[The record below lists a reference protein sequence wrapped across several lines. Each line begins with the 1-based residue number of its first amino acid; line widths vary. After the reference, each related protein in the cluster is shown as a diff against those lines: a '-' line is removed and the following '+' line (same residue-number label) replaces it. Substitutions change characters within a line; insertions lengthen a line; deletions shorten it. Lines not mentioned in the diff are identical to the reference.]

1 MPWHLAYTL
10 LGDVTLRP
18 SDKLFKSCPF
28 GHILECWGVAS
39 AVPLTL
45 DKIEVHLDFH
55 IFDILD
61 FYLLLGYPLE
71 KLLTPYHG
79 SLDELLRETVSA
91 TATSCSENLL
101 AKHSPKQ
108 DSLEE
113 MMHTS
118 LFVSSEPILSE
129 ITLSPKEYG
138 QEDTL
143 RFCEDE

>member
-1 MPWHLAYTL
+1 M
-10 LGDVTLRP
+10 
-18 SDKLFKSCPF
+18 
-28 GHILECWGVAS
+28 
-39 AVPLTL
+39 PLTL
-45 DKIEVHLDFH
+45 DKIEVHLYFH
-55 IFDILD
+55 IFDILN

-79 SLDELLRETVSA
+79 SLDELLRETASS

-108 DSLEE
+108 DLLEE

-118 LFVSSEPILSE
+118 PFVSSEPILSE

>member
-1 MPWHLAYTL
+1 M
-10 LGDVTLRP
+10 
-18 SDKLFKSCPF
+18 
-28 GHILECWGVAS
+28 
-39 AVPLTL
+39 PLTL

-61 FYLLLGYPLE
+61 FDLLLGYPLE

-79 SLDELLRETVSA
+79 SLDELLRETASS

-118 LFVSSEPILSE
+118 PFVSSEPILSE